1 MKKRTH
7 PLAEIF
13 PELDATAFG
22 NLKESIDESGQRD
35 PIVLFGDE
43 ILDGRNRYK
52 ACLELGRIP
61 QFRNFDPAR
70 DGDPIK
76 FVADK
81 NLNRRHLTP
90 GQRAAVAKRIDDFMK
105 EAAEEAAKSP
115 KPDPPKED
123 KTGATVEP
131 GDPRRDRSDRKPRGP
146 LGDNKDDKDE
156 TKGKD
161 DRAFRQREAEA
172 AEKAG
177 ASPRA
182 LRDFKFVEK
191 YSPKDAKLVT
201 AGKISLNE
209 GVTRAKAEKDKTS
222 KFRNEAADLIAPNMG
237 EDFGEKIRSGE
248 ILRKD
253 SEIRAFSRL
262 ELKEQRK
269 IKKAILEGLTLGTA
283 RKLAND
289 DFEPSDKIETLI
301 SWFDG
306 KDKEDLDEAG
316 WATAEI
322 DGYIIAVGR
331 AAKTEAEEDNS

>member
-1 MKKRTH
+1 MKKRIH
-7 PLAEIF
+7 ALAEIF

-22 NLKESIDESGQRD
+22 NLKASIDEHGQRD
-35 PIVLFGDE
+35 PIVLLGDE

-52 ACLELGRIP
+52 ACLELGRNP

-90 GQRAAVAKRIDDFMK
+90 GQRASVAKKIDDFMK
-105 EAAEEAAKSP
+105 EAAELAKAEAAK
-115 KPDPPKED
+115 KPPVKEQ
-123 KTGATVEP
+123 
-131 GDPRRDRSDRKPRGP
+131 KPRPP
-146 LGDNKDDKDE
+146 LGDADPTEPTPEKKDPP
-156 TKGKD
+156 KGKD
-161 DRAFRQREAEA
+161 DREFRKREAEA
-172 AEKAG
+172 AAKAG

-201 AGKISLNE
+201 AGKITLNE
-209 GVTRAKAEKDKTS
+209 GVKRAKEAKTKVS

-237 EDFGEKIRSGE
+237 EDFAEKLRDGE

-253 SEIRAFSRL
+253 SEIRTFSRL

-269 IKKAILEGLTLGTA
+269 IKKAILDGLALGTA
-283 RKLAND
+283 QKLAND
-289 DFEPSDKIETLI
+289 DFDPEDKIATLTA
-301 SWFDG
+301 WFEG
-306 KDKEDLDEAG
+306 KDKDELDEAG
-316 WATAEI
+316 WASVEV
-322 DGYIIAVGR
+322 GGFVIAVGR
-331 AAKTEAEEDNS
+331 AAKTDAEEA